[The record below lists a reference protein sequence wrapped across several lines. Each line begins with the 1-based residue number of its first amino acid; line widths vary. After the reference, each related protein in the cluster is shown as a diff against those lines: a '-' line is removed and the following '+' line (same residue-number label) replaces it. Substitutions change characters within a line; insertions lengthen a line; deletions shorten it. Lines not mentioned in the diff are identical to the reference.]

1 MRKGQSGI
9 NAAILIA
16 IILGLIV
23 LYVVYL
29 PTSEREKLL
38 LNKTTTDGNGE
49 GDDDDNVLLLEY
61 PKSLDRIGKI
71 DEKEIPN
78 VYLFKSTDAE
88 EIEKINPFVVR
99 NGVFDK
105 KDMITSF
112 SIDNLENV
120 EEVILSFTA
129 KKYKGIL
136 TIQLNGKIIYEREIT
151 SEIAEPVKLSKS
163 LLDKENSLKFSVSSV
178 GFRFWT
184 TNEYSL
190 ENVKITGDITDVTRQ
205 KSQNIFSLAQTEYNN
220 LDKVTLKFIP
230 YCKGVADVG
239 MLDIS
244 VNNHNIFSAV
254 PVCDD
259 PYKQVIPLGTVNAGE
274 NFIVFSTGK
283 GSYSIEQ
290 ISLNFEVE
298 ETKKKIYYF
307 EINESTW
314 EEIEEDDSAVM
325 LKFMFIDDN
334 KNKRAD
340 VSINGHL
347 TNIDQEDEYYSRN
360 IRNWVSEGN
369 NYIEIRPRTVLE
381 IQELR
386 VEIEE

>member
-38 LNKTTTDGNGE
+38 LNKTTTGGNGE
-49 GDDDDNVLLLEY
+49 EEDDNVLLLEY

-78 VYLFKSTDAE
+78 VYLFKSTDAK

-105 KDMITSF
+105 KDKIASF

-120 EEVILSFTA
+120 GNVMLSFTA
-129 KKYKGIL
+129 KKHKGVL
-136 TIQLNGKIIYEREIT
+136 TIQLNGKIIYESEIA

-163 LLDKENSLKFSVSSV
+163 LLERENALKFSVSSV

-190 ENVKITGDITDVTRQ
+190 ENVKVIGDITDVTRQ
-205 KSQNIFSLAQTEYNN
+205 KSQNVFSLAQTEYNN
-220 LDKVTLKFIP
+220 LEKITLKFIP

-239 MLDIS
+239 MLDIL

-274 NFIVFSTGK
+274 NFIVFSTSK

-314 EEIEEDDSAVM
+314 GRIEEDNNAVM
-325 LKFMFIDDN
+325 LKFMFVDDN

-347 TNIDQEDEYYSRN
+347 TNIDQEEEYYSRN
-360 IRNWVSEGN
+360 IRNWVGEGN

-386 VEIEE
+386 VEIED